1 VSHHNP
7 ESVTLFEVVKIA
19 VAAVDPPGSPALD
32 DFFSRFEDADEPL
45 GGDGAERIA
54 QRIAEEAGK
63 VDPQEE
69 DPVVQDAA
77 AIATYL
83 AFRRDRVGAP
93 PDKLL
98 AAARKA
104 EHLPGG

>member
-1 VSHHNP
+1 MSHTP
-7 ESVTLFEVVKIA
+7 ESLTLFEAVKIA
-19 VAAVDPPGSPALD
+19 VEAVDPPGSPALD
-32 DFFSRFEDADEPL
+32 DFYARFEDADEPL
-45 GGDGAERIA
+45 GPGGAERVA

-83 AFRRDRVGAP
+83 AFRRDMAGASP
-93 PDKLL
+93 EVLL
-98 AAARKA
+98 EKARKA
-104 EHLPGG
+104 EHLPPSA

>member
-1 VSHHNP
+1 MSHDP
-7 ESVTLFEVVKIA
+7 EPITLFEVVKIA
-19 VAAVDPPGSPALD
+19 VEAVDPPGSPALD
-32 DFFSRFEDADEPL
+32 DFFARFEDADEPL

-77 AIATYL
+77 KIATYL
-83 AFRRDRVGAP
+83 AFRRDMAGAA

-98 AAARKA
+98 ELARRA
-104 EHLPGG
+104 EH

>member
-1 VSHHNP
+1 MSTEPHAL
-7 ESVTLFEVVKIA
+7 TLFEAVRIA

-32 DFFSRFEDADEPL
+32 DFFARFEDADEPM
-45 GGDGAERIA
+45 GPDTAESYA

-77 AIATYL
+77 AIATFL
-83 AFRRDRVGAP
+83 AFRRDHAHHP

-98 AAARKA
+98 ELARKA
-104 EHLPGG
+104 EHLT